1 MASEKQQE
9 ANRANAKRSTGPKT
23 VAGKALSRMNAHKHG
38 LTAETIVIGDEDPR
52 AFDMLRAELEEEYNP
67 RPGIESELVERLAV
81 LMWRM
86 RRIPIFEAA
95 LIELRREQVASHKR
109 IDSIIPNPFK
119 DEERK
124 ETPYEN
130 TALAFQNSQQTLGT
144 LFRYEAALMN
154 AFNRTLQQLLFL
166 QDRRAR
172 DEDESQV
179 VEILPSPSN
188 GRDAASQ

>member
-52 AFDMLRAELEEEYNP
+52 TFDMLRAELEEEYNP

-95 LIELRREQVASHKR
+95 LIEVRRERIASDKR
-109 IDSIIPNPFK
+109 MDSIFQILSK
-119 DEERK
+119 TRRGRK
-124 ETPYEN
+124 HLTRTP
-130 TALAFQNSQQTLGT
+130 
-144 LFRYEAALMN
+144 
-154 AFNRTLQQLLFL
+154 
-166 QDRRAR
+166 
-172 DEDESQV
+172 
-179 VEILPSPSN
+179 PSPSKTAN
-188 GRDAASQ
+188 RRLERCSDTKRRS